1 MSEGRGDRVPRVSLL
16 MYLISMRGAVDI
28 NIYIYM
34 YIHMLPP
41 PSRIYHFRVL
51 ESQMQQTGGMV
62 HLFNIT
68 AVESAKG
75 WTRVILTFIFK
86 PKEGSKTNRCKSGK

>member
-1 MSEGRGDRVPRVSLL
+1 
-16 MYLISMRGAVDI
+16 
-28 NIYIYM
+28 M

-75 WTRVILTFIFK
+75 WTRMILTFIFK
-86 PKEGSKTNRCKSGK
+86 PKEGSKKEGSKTNRCKSGK